1 MPKWKPM
8 VGNLFYRDICT
19 NGWYCPP
26 RPSIHSRN
34 RVSNCWNVWRT
45 VPISRLWNAQPWY
58 GGCYVLHC
66 FVHGRVLWIR
76 NSLDWSGGA
85 TIWCIFSQEKDDY
98 SAVIWP
104 VTGRFKNAKGGW
116 YHYMIPIAGV
126 TRSSV
131 QVFEWT
137 QRVIKRLVLVGQ
149 VDGWLFWADNGVDRA
164 FASDYAENI
173 YNKLETLQRTTEL
186 IDSGCDV
193 REEYGIQRSGRRFF
207 NTQCINMGVSSTDIE
222 FQCRWR
228 SDRAKGGRTVKQS
241 MLHTY
246 PEVRIMKTAL
256 LFVNWSTSHSGA
268 REISRYVVNKKWWRV
283 LHVSMP
289 SLVLRHLVNM

>member
-1 MPKWKPM
+1 MEAVM
-8 VGNLFYRDICT
+8 FFIDSCMGGFRGYET
-19 NGWYCPP
+19 
-26 RPSIHSRN
+26 
-34 RVSNCWNVWRT
+34 VWT
-45 VPISRLWNAQPWY
+45 DL
-58 GGCYVLHC
+58 
-66 FVHGRVLWIR
+66 
-76 NSLDWSGGA
+76 GA
-85 TIWCIFSQEKDDY
+85 LRYDVYFSEEKDDY

-104 VTGRFKNAKGGW
+104 VTGRFKNEKGGW
-116 YHYMIPIAGV
+116 NHYMIPIAGV

-207 NTQCINMGVSSTDIE
+207 NTQSCVNMGVSLTDIE
-222 FQCRWR
+222 FQGH
-228 SDRAKGGRTVKQS
+228 GGLIGQRTVGQ
-241 MLHTY
+241 
-246 PEVRIMKTAL
+246 
-256 LFVNWSTSHSGA
+256 
-268 REISRYVVNKKWWRV
+268 
-283 LHVSMP
+283 
-289 SLVLRHLVNM
+289 